1 MHAVI
6 ALFFFL
12 SQPFWQSK
20 PPEKWTDREI
30 DTVLHTSPW
39 VQTAGPEPAV
49 LVYFATAAPIEEAE
63 AELRVRST
71 KPTPML
77 DPDYLDYVREN
88 RDNAFIL
95 AIPYSKLTGLGD
107 AEEDRRMQRESRM
120 KIGKKTY
127 QILGHFPPTPTDPVL
142 RLVFPRAVKTT
153 DKMVEFEL
161 YIPGVAFPE
170 RDASFFVKDLL
181 FHDKVEM

>member
-12 SQPFWQSK
+12 AQPFWETK

-30 DTVLHTSPW
+30 DTVLHSSPW
-39 VQTAGPEPAV
+39 VEAAGPEPAV

-63 AELRVRST
+63 AQLRARASQ
-71 KPTPML
+71 PAPML
-77 DPDYLDYVREN
+77 DPDYLDYVRDN
-88 RDNAFIL
+88 RDHAFIL
-95 AIPYSKLTGLGD
+95 GIPFSKLNGLGN
-107 AEEDRRMQRESRM
+107 AGENKRMQTESRM
-120 KIGKKTY
+120 KVGKKTY

-142 RLVFPRAVKTT
+142 RLVFPREVKST
-153 DKMVEFEL
+153 DKTVEFQL
-161 YIPGVAFPE
+161 YIPGVPFPE
-170 RDASFFVKDLL
+170 RDVLFYVKDLV